1 MTALSPYEPLE
12 VMETRNRVEGT
23 VWFVRDEDHQFL
35 WNRVEYVERRLQCW
49 CDQGQAHAEQPDV
62 ESECPHL
69 RAVID
74 QRTSTTSRPHAPV
87 NAGSFVD

>member
-1 MTALSPYEPLE
+1 MAVLSPYEALE

-23 VWFVRDEDHQFL
+23 VWWVRDEDHQFL

-49 CDQGQAHAEQPDV
+49 CDQGQAHAESPAT
-62 ESECPHL
+62 EPECAHL
-69 RAVID
+69 RAVVEH
-74 QRTSTTSRPHAPV
+74 RTATSPRPNAPV